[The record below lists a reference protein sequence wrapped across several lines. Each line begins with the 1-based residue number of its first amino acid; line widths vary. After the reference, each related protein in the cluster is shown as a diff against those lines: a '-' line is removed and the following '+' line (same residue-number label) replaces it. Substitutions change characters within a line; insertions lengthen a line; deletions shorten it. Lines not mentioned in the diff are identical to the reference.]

1 MSQSKENKREGIR
14 KIYMGEKSERT
25 KRDVKSLA
33 KRLIVISMCTYPLKC
48 TEMAHVALKSLVPV
62 FLTD

>member
-1 MSQSKENKREGIR
+1 
-14 KIYMGEKSERT
+14 MGEKSERT